1 MTKLAKILI
10 FITVALSIMMAAWAL
25 GVYTNHI
32 DWSANKATGDR
43 SAGEL
48 AKRIDRITLLR
59 SVLSGTAAND
69 DKTKADAVN
78 AVKDY
83 RGSTENKPRT
93 EETAGG
99 AENHWRTAW
108 AVLYRNEYYR
118 ADYQNWYAQELKK
131 LETGNDKVMTVVYN
145 EGTLVLDKNG
155 RPQLQEYL
163 DANKKPLYPL
173 DNLRRALA
181 DEQKK
186 LDAALVKVG
195 TLIKEE
201 TALTE
206 ELAGKEGNGGM
217 RGQLAREQV
226 KGQKVNQEREDLKPL
241 LINTAVESQLL
252 IKRKEQLEQR
262 VNELKTR

>member
-10 FITVALSIMMAAWAL
+10 FITVALSIVMAAWAL

-59 SVLSGTAAND
+59 SVLSGTAGNKEA
-69 DKTKADAVN
+69 AE

-83 RGSTENKPRT
+83 RLITEKKDRP
-93 EETAGG
+93 EEMAGG
-99 AENHWRTAW
+99 AENHWRIAW
-108 AVLYRNEYYR
+108 ARLYGLEYYR
-118 ADYQNWYAQELKK
+118 WDYQNWYAQELKK

-145 EGTLVLDKNG
+145 EGVLVLDKNG

-173 DNLRRALA
+173 DNLRRVLA

-252 IKRKEQLEQR
+252 IRRKEQLEQR